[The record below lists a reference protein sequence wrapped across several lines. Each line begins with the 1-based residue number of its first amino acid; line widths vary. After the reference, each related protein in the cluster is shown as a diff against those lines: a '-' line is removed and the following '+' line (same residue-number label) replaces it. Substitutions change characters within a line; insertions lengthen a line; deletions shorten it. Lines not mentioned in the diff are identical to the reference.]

1 MTKILNPLVRKA
13 AGRKHIGWVAQIH
26 HTGRKT
32 GRAYTTPAG
41 ARQVGDSIVV
51 PLTFGTGSDW
61 VRNIVAAGGCTIR
74 WKARDYTT
82 SQPVIVPT
90 NETMASARRAFKP
103 PERAFMRALG
113 IKHFL
118 HLRISAT

>member
-1 MTKILNPLVRKA
+1 MLSLTRPIPARFVLRPMTKILNPLVRKA

-26 HTGRKT
+26 HTGGKS

-74 WKARDYTT
+74 WKAHDYTT
-82 SQPVIVPT
+82 TSP
-90 NETMASARRAFKP
+90 SSSRRTRPWPAP
-103 PERAFMRALG
+103 AERSNRPSG
-113 IKHFL
+113 P
-118 HLRISAT
+118 S